1 MGRRRG
7 DALASGLL
15 PYVNNSRPADSLHA
29 FIASRESHPT
39 VHSAPEA
46 VANVTAA
53 APPPSWVCS
62 VLYLQ
67 PARDLK
73 WDAAAMPSWP
83 EALRTLVR
91 KILAGIPVTEYTLF
105 PTGEGIAIGFL
116 RDAEAAMTA
125 AFRLTPALHDDASPV
140 VRAGIHAGV
149 VMSGMDGNGHPSLF
163 GDGVDVAARVMQ
175 HASAGQIQA
184 SAEFRDAL
192 GHLSSDYRPVFAP
205 SGSFT
210 EGDGRQVGAFLLT
223 RPPSELRMRL
233 EARHGV
239 RPVATPA
246 PPVPAAPIALEPVV
260 TTEQQ
265 ILKTISTW
273 ILPFNALAAF
283 VGIGISWLER
293 LAPGGSL
300 TRLGFFASLVLAV
313 AIALLDLTRVTGWP
327 AALWA
332 RPGKL
337 LRGLGSRAAT
347 VLSAV
352 VTLMFGFCALVL
364 SPAKPAEPV
373 PVVATP
379 PSVTIAA
386 PVVAAPQGTP
396 SPTPQQAPKPAEP
409 ANTPS
414 ELPAASPSPQPAQA
428 AVATKSAPQA
438 ERPARKPEIR
448 SAAMAGSDPPAHA
461 EAKRAATSAQ
471 CSDIVSRASL
481 GAPLSPAEAETLR
494 SRCR

>member
-1 MGRRRG
+1 M
-7 DALASGLL
+7 
-15 PYVNNSRPADSLHA
+15 N
-29 FIASRESHPT
+29 
-39 VHSAPEA
+39 
-46 VANVTAA
+46 AA

-73 WDAAAMPSWP
+73 WDAAAMPAWP
-83 EALRTLVR
+83 DALRTLVR
-91 KILAGIPVTEYTLF
+91 RILAGIPVTEYTLF

-125 AFRLTPALHDDASPV
+125 VFRLTPALHDDASPV

-239 RPVATPA
+239 KPVAAPA
-246 PPVPAAPIALEPVV
+246 QPEPDAPAAPAASTAPEPVV

-300 TRLGFFASLVLAV
+300 TRIGFFASLGLAV
-313 AIALLDLTRVTGWP
+313 AIALLDLMRVTGWP

-364 SPAKPAEPV
+364 SPAKPAEPA
-373 PVVATP
+373 PAVATP
-379 PSVTIAA
+379 PSVTVPASA
-386 PVVAAPQGTP
+386 VAAPQGRSSP
-396 SPTPQQAPKPAEP
+396 SPQPQPQPQPQPAPQPAPKLAEP
-409 ANTPS
+409 ANPPS
-414 ELPAASPSPQPAQA
+414 ELPAAPASPQSAPA
-428 AVATKSAPQA
+428 AVAAKSAPLA
-438 ERPARKPEIR
+438 DHPARKPETR
-448 SAAMAGSDPPAHA
+448 PPATASSDPSART
-461 EAKRAATSAQ
+461 EAKRAATAAQ